1 MTLSQKSEYT
11 NRLVSVSEAAHILGI
26 GRTNLYSRINSKQI
40 DAIRIGGRRL
50 VKLASI
56 EAFIDQASQQI

>member
-1 MTLSQKSEYT
+1 MPEILKNEYA
-11 NRLVSVSEAAHILGI
+11 NRLVSVAEAAHILGI
-26 GRTNLYSRINSKQI
+26 GRTNLYSRINAKEI

-56 EAFIDQASQQI
+56 NAFIDRASEST